1 MKWDEFKSM
10 PDDIKATYINLIRQK
25 FNAPVTMIAQMMG
38 VTETSVRRE
47 LLRLNMT
54 DGKKRSGKMHWDKEG
69 FYAWVHG
76 VDKLPTPV
84 PAEEPIEEPI
94 QEEQLPVIT
103 SMEPEVFVEDDLPFE
118 EPKSIDPLMEK
129 CIALD
134 AENELL
140 KHRIDELMKEN
151 EELRI
156 EHTADKDLISWQ
168 RIKLE
173 ESEIERVKLKAQMEV
188 VQLIFGGKNH
198 G

>member
-1 MKWDEFKSM
+1 
-10 PDDIKATYINLIRQK
+10 
-25 FNAPVTMIAQMMG
+25 
-38 VTETSVRRE
+38 
-47 LLRLNMT
+47 
-54 DGKKRSGKMHWDKEG
+54 
-69 FYAWVHG
+69 
-76 VDKLPTPV
+76 
-84 PAEEPIEEPI
+84 
-94 QEEQLPVIT
+94 
-103 SMEPEVFVEDDLPFE
+103 MEPEVFVEDDLSFE